1 MMQAHN
7 QTPASQQSPVV
18 VGYDGSPSATAAVL
32 WAAQEAS
39 RRSAPLCLVT
49 AAHYPGMP
57 SVSGMAAP
65 IVPHS
70 LAVTAEETGRE
81 GVRLA
86 TKVLDESAVTTQSA
100 IGSAAG
106 QLVDASESAQLVV
119 VGSRGRGTVASTI
132 LGSVS
137 IAVTAHARCPVV
149 VVRGEDVAPGPDKAV
164 VVGVDGSEASQHAL
178 TFAAEMAGRY
188 GAPLHV
194 LISWHRPS
202 PAGWEYAYWER
213 ESLQEYAGE
222 LEAQGDALAER
233 TAADLRSSHP
243 ELTVNIQ
250 VKESLP
256 VPALEE
262 ASTGAGLL
270 VVGARGVGG
279 FERLLLGSVSRSIVH
294 RSHCPVAVVRT

>member
-1 MMQAHN
+1 MQTQD
-7 QTPASQQSPVV
+7 QTSGGQQSPVV

-32 WAAQEAS
+32 WAAKEAS
-39 RRSAPLCLVT
+39 RRSAPLRLVT

-57 SVSGMAAP
+57 SVSGMAVP

-86 TKVLDESAVTTQSA
+86 TKLLDESAVTTQSA
-100 IGSAAG
+100 VGSAAG
-106 QLVDASESAQLVV
+106 QLVDASDSAQLVV

-149 VVRGEDVAPGPDKAV
+149 IVRGEDVAPGPDKPV
-164 VVGVDGSEASQHAL
+164 VVGVDGSEASQRAL
-178 TFAAEMAGRY
+178 TFAAEMAARHD
-188 GAPLHV
+188 APLHV
-194 LISWHRPS
+194 LITWHRPT

-213 ESLQEYAGE
+213 ESLQEYGEE
-222 LEAQGDALAER
+222 LEAQADALAEQT
-233 TAADLRSSHP
+233 TASMRESYPDVMSS
-243 ELTVNIQ
+243 VMA
-250 VKESLP
+250 KESLP

-262 ASTGAGLL
+262 ASTSAGLV
-270 VVGARGVGG
+270 VVGARGIGG